1 MNDDRLKYRPVITK
15 LTVDENTSAEEAFQ
29 NLTLRPVIKMQHH
42 LLLAFFKNYMD
53 LKKVRFNDLM
63 PEKRVDFI
71 QQSFRTDVLFKTK
84 LIGIIIGQFT
94 TDEFERYSLLKN
106 ELNKRMLGIIKE
118 RLINS
123 IDELC

>member
-15 LTVDENTSAEEAFQ
+15 LTVDENTSTEEAFQ

-63 PEKRVDFI
+63 HEKRVDFI

>member
-15 LTVDENTSAEEAFQ
+15 LTVDENTSAEQAFQ
-29 NLTLRPVIKMQHH
+29 NLTLRPVIKMQHR

>member
-1 MNDDRLKYRPVITK
+1 MNDDRLKYRPVITT

-63 PEKRVDFI
+63 HEKRLDFI

>member
-15 LTVDENTSAEEAFQ
+15 LTVDENTSTEEAFQ

-42 LLLAFFKNYMD
+42 LLIAFFKNYMD

-84 LIGIIIGQFT
+84 LIGIVIGQFT

-123 IDELC
+123 IDELY

>member
-123 IDELC
+123 IDELY